1 MESIQSAISHKLIL
15 LTGAN
20 GKTGHAIIRN
30 LAARG
35 ASVRALVRS
44 LSSADTVAKLGA
56 IPIIG
61 NLRNDDDVD
70 AAFEGVDRVYHLCPG
85 LQPDDVEITQR
96 MIRSAKGARVALFGY
111 HSVSYPQLP
120 EVAFHWKK
128 LLSEIEILHSGLTFF
143 IVRPCQYMQNVLWS
157 LPAILNEG
165 VFALPWSADRR
176 MVSVDV
182 EDMGEAIAN
191 ILTRPGFEGGTYEF
205 CSVKKALT
213 RHEMAELLA
222 HAFNRKIVAGTRPI
236 EKALQAERFKH
247 YSPEQLEQLGSLFR
261 FFDLNGT
268 PGFNNRTLA
277 MILGREPTSY
287 EAFARRLSQE
297 LNVNQRL

>member
-1 MESIQSAISHKLIL
+1 MESIQSAIDHKLIL

-44 LSSADTVAKLGA
+44 PSSADTVAKLGA
-56 IPIIG
+56 IPVIG

-96 MIRSAKGARVALFGY
+96 MIRSAKDSRVKLFGY

-205 CSVKKALT
+205 CSVKQALT
-213 RHEMAELLA
+213 RHEMAEMLGR
-222 HAFNRKIVAGTRPI
+222 AFNRKIVAGTRPI

-247 YSPEQLEQLGSLFR
+247 YTPDQLKQLGSLFK

-287 EAFARRLSQE
+287 EAFAQRLAQE
-297 LNVNQRL
+297 LNVS

>member
-1 MESIQSAISHKLIL
+1 MIL

-30 LAARG
+30 LVKQGSAVRG
-35 ASVRALVRS
+35 LVRTDA
-44 LSSADTVAKLGA
+44 SAATIAALGA
-56 IPIIG
+56 VPAIG
-61 NLRNDDDVD
+61 NLRNEAQVA

-85 LQPDDVEITQR
+85 IQPDDVEITQR
-96 MIRSAKGARVALFGY
+96 MIRLSQKAGVRLFGY

-143 IVRPCQYMQNVLWS
+143 VVRPCQFMQNVLWS

-165 VFALPWSADRR
+165 VFALPWSPDHR

-205 CSVKKALT
+205 CSVEKALT
-213 RHEMAELLA
+213 RHEMAEILGR
-222 HAFNRKIVAGTRPI
+222 AFRRKVVAGRRPI
-236 EKALQAERFKH
+236 EQALQAERFKH
-247 YSPEQLEQLGSLFR
+247 YTPDQLEQLGSLYK

-277 MILGREPTSY
+277 MILGRKPTSY
-287 EAFARRLSQE
+287 EAFA
-297 LNVNQRL
+297 QRLAGELGIS

>member
-1 MESIQSAISHKLIL
+1 MESIQSTIDKELIL

-20 GKTGHAIIRN
+20 GKTGHAIIKN
-30 LAARG
+30 LVERG
-35 ASVRALVRS
+35 AKIRALVRTP
-44 LSSADTVAKLGA
+44 SSADIVAKLGA
-56 IPIIG
+56 IPFIG
-61 NLRNDDDVD
+61 NLRSDEDIDS
-70 AAFEGVDRVYHLCPG
+70 AFEGVDRVYHLCPG

-96 MIRSAKGARVALFGY
+96 MIRSAKRSRVKLFGY

-157 LPAILNEG
+157 LPSILNEG
-165 VFALPWSADRR
+165 VYALPWSADRR

-191 ILTRPGFEGGTYEF
+191 ILTKPGFEGGTYEF
-205 CSVKKALT
+205 CSVKEALT
-213 RHEMAELLA
+213 RHDMSEMLSR
-222 HAFNRKIVAGTRPI
+222 AFNKRIVAGTRPI

-247 YSPEQLEQLGSLFR
+247 YTPEQLKQLGSLFK
-261 FFDLNGT
+261 FFDHNGT
-268 PGFNNRTLA
+268 PGFNNLTLS

-287 EAFARRLSQE
+287 EAFA
-297 LNVNQRL
+297 QRLARELKVN